1 MKDSF
6 SLDKICM
13 RVVSTADVG
22 AIDADTLFEFSQAGS
37 MISARYAGGKIR
49 LGFLIGKLV
58 ADEVTF
64 RYCQIDREGRIDGG
78 LSTCQIE
85 RTENGRIRLVEHFQ
99 WESRNGSGTNVLEE
113 IATTSEKVEGI
124 SD

>member
-13 RVVSTADVG
+13 RVISTADVG
-22 AIDADTLFEFSQAGS
+22 EIDADTLFEFSQVGS
-37 MISARYAGGKIR
+37 IISARYTGGRIR
-49 LGFLIGKLV
+49 LGFLIGTIV

-85 RTENGRIRLVEHFQ
+85 QAENGRIRLVEHFQ
-99 WESRNGSGTNVLEE
+99 WESREGSGTNVLQEV
-113 IATTSEKVEGI
+113 SN
-124 SD
+124 S